1 MNKHEQ
7 YLDLI
12 VYQIYPRSF
21 YDSNG
26 DGIGDLYG
34 VYEKLPYIKSL
45 GVDGIWFSPLYPS
58 PNADYGYDISDYK
71 NIHPDYGDLEQFQ
84 KVLDRAHSLGLKVI
98 MDLVVNHTSD
108 EHPWF
113 LESKKSRDNPYSDYY
128 IWRDG
133 KNGKLPNNW
142 NSLFEGKAWEY
153 CPERDQY
160 YLHIFAK
167 KQPDL
172 NWQNPALRD
181 EIYRMMSWWLNKGI
195 DGFRMDVISLISKPD
210 PIPRDTGSDL
220 SPYCINGPQVHTYL
234 KEMRQKVLAKYDIMT
249 VGECPGI
256 TVQEAQ
262 KYAGTDSGELNMVF
276 QFEHTSLTDGKY
288 GKWSADRTDLV
299 KLKEVLNRWQN
310 GLRETS
316 WNCLFWGNHD
326 QPRAVSKFGCDLP
339 EYRVLSAKMLCAC
352 LYLMQGTPYIYQGE
366 EIGMPNPH
374 FTSLEQYRDIESIC
388 AYHDFVDSGVVE
400 KRMMLT
406 LLAHTSRD
414 NARTPMQWNSRFC
427 AGFSS
432 APPWISLGY
441 SWRAVN
447 VEQEEKDENSVLH
460 FYRDILAFRKGNP
473 LIRYGTFELLCADD
487 PHIFAYVRTYQGKRL
502 LVICNFSEKSQNA
515 AAIYPN
521 PEAIR
526 FHNYPSITP
535 AVLRPFELIAAL

>member
-1 MNKHEQ
+1 MPLLVILSIEVHLAEW
-7 YLDLI
+7 
-12 VYQIYPRSF
+12 
-21 YDSNG
+21 NG
-26 DGIGDLYG
+26 DR
-34 VYEKLPYIKSL
+34 
-45 GVDGIWFSPLYPS
+45 FSKNQIRKKKIVPDP
-58 PNADYGYDISDYK
+58 K
-71 NIHPDYGDLEQFQ
+71 NIENRDGGQDRFDKRQNDQHKALQNAAAVKQRSLFQF
-84 KVLDRAHSLGLKVI
+84 
-98 MDLVVNHTSD
+98 
-108 EHPWF
+108 
-113 LESKKSRDNPYSDYY
+113 SRDGGYKAPDQKNRNRTLQPAINQDQSPYMPSHMQIPRCRQQGNHDRVKGYKH
-128 IWRDG
+128 RG
-133 KNGKLPNNW
+133 
-142 NSLFEGKAWEY
+142 
-153 CPERDQY
+153 
-160 YLHIFAK
+160 K
-167 KQPDL
+167 KQ
-172 NWQNPALRD
+172 QHEACRPA
-181 EIYRMMSWWLNKGI
+181 
-195 DGFRMDVISLISKPD
+195 GFPFCKR
-210 PIPRDTGSDL
+210 
-220 SPYCINGPQVHTYL
+220 
-234 KEMRQKVLAKYDIMT
+234 

>member
-1 MNKHEQ
+1 M
-7 YLDLI
+7 
-12 VYQIYPRSF
+12 
-21 YDSNG
+21 
-26 DGIGDLYG
+26 
-34 VYEKLPYIKSL
+34 
-45 GVDGIWFSPLYPS
+45 
-58 PNADYGYDISDYK
+58 
-71 NIHPDYGDLEQFQ
+71 
-84 KVLDRAHSLGLKVI
+84 
-98 MDLVVNHTSD
+98 
-108 EHPWF
+108 
-113 LESKKSRDNPYSDYY
+113 
-128 IWRDG
+128 
-133 KNGKLPNNW
+133 
-142 NSLFEGKAWEY
+142 
-153 CPERDQY
+153 ERRP
-160 YLHIFAK
+160 H
-167 KQPDL
+167 
-172 NWQNPALRD
+172 R
-181 EIYRMMSWWLNKGI
+181 
-195 DGFRMDVISLISKPD
+195 
-210 PIPRDTGSDL
+210 
-220 SPYCINGPQVHTYL
+220 
-234 KEMRQKVLAKYDIMT
+234 
-249 VGECPGI
+249 
-256 TVQEAQ
+256 
-262 KYAGTDSGELNMVF
+262 
-276 QFEHTSLTDGKY
+276 
-288 GKWSADRTDLV
+288 
-299 KLKEVLNRWQN
+299 LNRWQN